1 MTLPDTITDSAN
13 QSLPKHVAIIMDG
26 NGRWA
31 QQRGKMRIA
40 GHKAGVTSVRQVVS
54 VASRLGVKSLTL
66 FAFSSE
72 NWRRPEAEV
81 NALMELFMLVLG
93 REIRKLHDGNIRLKI
108 VGNIAGFSERLQK
121 KILEAQNLTAK
132 NTGMVLNIAANYGG
146 RWEITESV
154 RKLAGKVKAGLLEP
168 DAINEED
175 IGAHLAMNEI
185 PDIDL
190 LIRTGGDHRV
200 SNFLLWQ
207 IAYAELYFTP
217 VLWPD
222 FNEEAFLE
230 AIASFVSRERRFGC
244 TGEQIKSW
252 MNQSESNE

>member
-1 MTLPDTITDSAN
+1 MFAGS
-13 QSLPKHVAIIMDG
+13 SLL
-26 NGRWA
+26 
-31 QQRGKMRIA
+31 Q
-40 GHKAGVTSVRQVVS
+40 
-54 VASRLGVKSLTL
+54 L
-66 FAFSSE
+66 E
-72 NWRRPEAEV
+72 
-81 NALMELFMLVLG
+81 
-93 REIRKLHDGNIRLKI
+93 EIKKLHEGNIRLRI
-108 VGNIAGFSERLQK
+108 VGAIDGFSQRLQK
-121 KILEAQNLTAK
+121 KIREAETMTAE

-146 RWEITESV
+146 RWEIAQATKKIAEKIESGELTSADITESTISEN
-154 RKLAGKVKAGLLEP
+154 LPLN
-168 DAINEED
+168 D
-175 IGAHLAMNEI
+175 MT
-185 PDIDL
+185 DIDL

-252 MNQSESNE
+252 LNQSSETNQ